1 MTKKKKVNPRKRP
14 ATMADIKRAKE
25 VATVNALATA
35 ETIFLTVM
43 LDKYDQA
50 NNIRNIWSDI
60 IKLSEEVKEKRVS
73 IVDMLNVLETE
84 YGIDIV
90 GRKLNKIA

>member
-1 MTKKKKVNPRKRP
+1 
-14 ATMADIKRAKE
+14 MADIKRAKA

-43 LDKYDQA
+43 LDKYGAADK
-50 NNIRNIWSDI
+50 IRDIWQDVV
-60 IKLSEEVKEKRVS
+60 KLSEEVKEKRVS
-73 IVDMLNVLETE
+73 IADMLDVLENE

-90 GRKLNKIA
+90 GRTVK

>member
-1 MTKKKKVNPRKRP
+1 
-14 ATMADIKRAKE
+14 MADIKRAKE

-50 NNIRNIWSDI
+50 ENIRGIWSDI

-90 GRKLNKIA
+90 GRKLKQIE

>member
-1 MTKKKKVNPRKRP
+1 MSNKKKVNPRKRP

-50 NNIRNIWSDI
+50 ENIRSIWADI

-90 GRKLNKIA
+90 GRKLKQVS

>member
-1 MTKKKKVNPRKRP
+1 MSKNKRVNPRKRP
-14 ATMADIKRAKE
+14 ATMADIKKAKE

-50 NNIRNIWSDI
+50 ENIRNIWADV

-90 GRKLNKIA
+90 GRKLK